1 MVRLAADDASNYL
14 RRSCGVRATGRTLC
28 ATGIDRMEMSE
39 GTGAIMEQFTR
50 ASMQDPVAYR
60 NTGRQ

>member
-1 MVRLAADDASNYL
+1 
-14 RRSCGVRATGRTLC
+14 
-28 ATGIDRMEMSE
+28 MEMSE